1 MYKRQTEYIT
11 SIINAMSDMVR
22 VIGRDGKVLMTNSA
36 FDERFGYEEG
46 MECYAPFHQ
55 DARCERCLS
64 REVILTGE
72 TQRLTRK
79 PVSYTH
85 LDVYK
90 RQISDTTVSA
100 VSNKKDRGTG
110 RSNA

>member
-1 MYKRQTEYIT
+1 MNRVTYSTEYIT

-79 PVSYTH
+79 LS
-85 LDVYK
+85 
-90 RQISDTTVSA
+90 
-100 VSNKKDRGTG
+100 G
-110 RSNA
+110 RV